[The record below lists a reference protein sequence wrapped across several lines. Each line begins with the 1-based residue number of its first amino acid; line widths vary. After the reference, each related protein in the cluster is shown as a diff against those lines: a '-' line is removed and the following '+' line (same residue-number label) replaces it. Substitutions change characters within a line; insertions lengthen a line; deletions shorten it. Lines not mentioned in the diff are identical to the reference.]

1 MNKRLLGRAQKIK
14 SLFVPSIRDRNIG
27 YLDLLKGELANK
39 IYVPI
44 WLEKMWCMQKR
55 LLNKFVCLLMG
66 VFAISCGVPKN
77 KGVDKKDNM
86 IIYQLLPRL
95 FGNSVTT
102 NIPYGTIEQNGC
114 GKFNDIT
121 DKALD
126 GLKELQVDYVWYTG
140 VVAHASLTDYSRY
153 GIAKDDAD
161 VVKGR
166 AGSPYAIRDYY
177 DVDPDLAV
185 EVNHRMAEFEALI
198 ARTHHKGLKVL
209 IDFVPN
215 HVARSY
221 QSRAKPKGVADF
233 GVADDKT
240 VAFSNKND
248 FYYIPNQAFQV
259 PISNRA
265 KNTLSVLQDGK
276 YLENPAKAT
285 GNNVFKA
292 QPSADDWY
300 ETVKLN
306 YGVEYLDGKEIKH
319 LDPIPPVWVKM
330 KDILVYWTKKGV
342 DGFRCDV
349 AEMVPVEFWSW
360 VIPQIKKV
368 NPNLIFIG
376 EAYNPKVYAQY
387 INEGKFDYLYDKVGL
402 YDGLKRLIK
411 NEEKADVEDIRQV
424 WQKESAGFSQ
434 KMVRFLENH
443 DEERIAS
450 KGFAGKAKLA
460 FPAMVVS
467 ATLGKGPVMLY
478 FGQEVAEPGA
488 GKEGFGG
495 DDNRTT
501 IFDYW
506 GVPSHQRWLNN
517 GKFDGAKLNKE
528 EIETRQ
534 FYKKLMQIRANSN
547 AITDG
552 KILEMPLGTGKKAY
566 AYIRYTAQQRLLVV
580 VNFDREETLQ
590 RNIELPSDLLK
601 LKAPAKAVDL
611 LNEKSIFIKEGKLAI
626 QLLPVS
632 AQIIQF

>member
-1 MNKRLLGRAQKIK
+1 MQHNSYFRDKTQKMKRIGVIVMSIVFAHLISCKVSEQQQKIK
-14 SLFVPSIRDRNIG
+14 
-27 YLDLLKGELANK
+27 
-39 IYVPI
+39 
-44 WLEKMWCMQKR
+44 
-55 LLNKFVCLLMG
+55 
-66 VFAISCGVPKN
+66 
-77 KGVDKKDNM
+77 KDN
-86 IIYQLLPRL
+86 IVIYQLLPRL
-95 FGNSVTT
+95 FGNTVTA

-140 VVAHASLTDYSRY
+140 VIAHASLTDYSKY

-185 EVNHRMAEFEALI
+185 DVNRRMEEFEALVK
-198 ARTHHKGLKVL
+198 RTHDKGLKVL

-221 QSRAKPKGVADF
+221 QSKAKPEGVADF
-233 GVADDKT
+233 GANDDKT
-240 VAFSNKND
+240 VAFSTKND
-248 FYYIPNQAFQV
+248 FYYIPGQAFQV
-259 PISNRA
+259 PVASGA
-265 KNTLSVLQDGK
+265 KNELTALQDEK

-292 QPSADDWY
+292 QPSIDDWY

-306 YGVEYLDGKEIKH
+306 YGIEYKDGKEIKH
-319 LDPIPPVWVKM
+319 LDPIPPVWNKM
-330 KDILVYWTKKGV
+330 RDILIYWTKKGV

-360 VIPQIKKV
+360 VIPQVKKV
-368 NPNLIFIG
+368 NPQLIFLG

-411 NEEKADVEDIRQV
+411 NEVNADVQDIRDV
-424 WQKESAGFSQ
+424 WQKESKGFDH
-434 KMVRFLENH
+434 KMLRFLENH

-450 KGFAGKAKLA
+450 KGFAGNTN
-460 FPAMVVS
+460 FFVPAMVVS
-467 ATLGKGPVMLY
+467 ATLGRGPLMLY
-478 FGQEVAEPGA
+478 FGQEVGEPGA
-488 GKEGFGG
+488 GVEGFGG

-506 GVPSHQRWLNN
+506 GVPSHQRWVNK
-517 GKFDGAKLNKE
+517 GAFDGAMLNNREKE
-528 EIETRQ
+528 LRT
-534 FYKKLMQIRANSN
+534 FYKKLMSVRTNSD
-547 AITDG
+547 AITNG
-552 KILEMPLGTGKKAY
+552 EMMELPLGAKKTAY
-566 AYIRYTAQQRLLVV
+566 AYIRYTATQRLLVV
-580 VNFDREETLQ
+580 VNFDRAITLDQ
-590 RNIELPSDLLK
+590 EIELPSKLLG
-601 LKAPAKAVDL
+601 AKDVDSAKEL
-611 LNEKSIFIKEGKLAI
+611 LSETIIDVKDGKINL
-626 QLLPVS
+626 QMLPVS
-632 AQIIQF
+632 ARIIQF